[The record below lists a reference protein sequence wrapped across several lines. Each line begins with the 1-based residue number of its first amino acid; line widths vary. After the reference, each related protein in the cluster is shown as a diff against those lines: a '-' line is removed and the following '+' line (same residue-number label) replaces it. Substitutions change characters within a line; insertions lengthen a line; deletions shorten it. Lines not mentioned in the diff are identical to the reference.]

1 MLWNKPRLKIHPL
14 GVKTGRKP
22 FVISSWVLQWSD
34 DRSFELDL
42 FVDLVLVPTADE
54 TGQQTKSNLEYGV
67 KGLET
72 YRCEKLN
79 DIRGFQIGSGL
90 ELSIVKVIGI
100 SAFED
105 WTRSC
110 QLCW

>member
-1 MLWNKPRLKIHPL
+1 MYPAKIFCWA
-14 GVKTGRKP
+14 GN
-22 FVISSWVLQWSD
+22 VIASQVLQWFD
-34 DRSFELDL
+34 DRRYDLDL

-54 TGQQTKSNLEYGV
+54 TGQQTKLKLEYSV
-67 KGLET
+67 KDLET
-72 YRCEKLN
+72 FRCEKLN

>member
-1 MLWNKPRLKIHPL
+1 M
-14 GVKTGRKP
+14 
-22 FVISSWVLQWSD
+22 
-34 DRSFELDL
+34 
-42 FVDLVLVPTADE
+42 PTADE
-54 TGQQTKSNLEYGV
+54 TGSQTKSLLEYGV
-67 KGLET
+67 KDLKI
-72 YRCEKLN
+72 YKSEKLN

-110 QLCW
+110 